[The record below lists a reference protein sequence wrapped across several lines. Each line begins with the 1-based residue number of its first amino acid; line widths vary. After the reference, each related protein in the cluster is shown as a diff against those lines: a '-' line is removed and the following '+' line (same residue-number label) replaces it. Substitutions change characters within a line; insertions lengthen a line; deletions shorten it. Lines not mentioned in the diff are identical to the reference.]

1 MLEPAQRCSD
11 GTTSQTRII
20 KPSKPTPV
28 NTRFLVFDV
37 ACTVTSCADVSAI
50 FNFCVPDLLYI
61 SDAALHHLVTWKLN
75 I

>member
-11 GTTSQTRII
+11 GITSQASRI
-20 KPSKPTPV
+20 KPSKPTTV

-50 FNFCVPDLLYI
+50 FNFCVPDVL
-61 SDAALHHLVTWKLN
+61 
-75 I
+75 